1 MKREINK
8 EIKRNRIVIAILLA
22 INIYLL
28 GLYNI
33 TDNKYLKTLQRYD
46 SQEYNRIIEMR
57 K

>member
-33 TDNKYLKTLQRYD
+33 TDNKYLKVLKQYD
-46 SQEYNRIIEMR
+46 SQEYTRVIEMR

>member
-1 MKREINK
+1 MKRETNK

-46 SQEYNRIIEMR
+46 SKEYNRIIEMR